1 METLN
6 ETQTQNKNATSLW
19 QTIGMMVGFLYPQI
33 GLGLGML
40 LGIALGR
47 LVLTKIPVNTPLAQR
62 AQQKSTIILILA
74 FLILFMNHWYVPC
87 KHAIAHLMNK
97 NKSTKFKRQPDEN
110 NHDFD
115 RTKEK
120 PKDAYLKKQIPSG
133 RMRKSVLPLNS
144 NPF

>member
-19 QTIGMMVGFLYPQI
+19 QTIGMYIGMMVGFLYPQI

-62 AQQKSTIILILA
+62 AQTKKHNYPYFSISYPIHEPLVRSMQTCHCSLDELKTNQPNLKDNQMKTTMILIA
-74 FLILFMNHWYVPC
+74 PRRNP
-87 KHAIAHLMNK
+87 
-97 NKSTKFKRQPDEN
+97 
-110 NHDFD
+110 
-115 RTKEK
+115 
-120 PKDAYLKKQIPSG
+120 
-133 RMRKSVLPLNS
+133 RMLT
-144 NPF
+144 

>member
-19 QTIGMMVGFLYPQI
+19 QTIGMYIGMMVGFLYPQI

-40 LGIALGR
+40 LGIALGIALGR

-62 AQQKSTIILILA
+62 AQQKSAIILILA

-87 KHAIAHLMNK
+87 KHAIAHLMN
-97 NKSTKFKRQPDEN
+97 
-110 NHDFD
+110 
-115 RTKEK
+115 
-120 PKDAYLKKQIPSG
+120 
-133 RMRKSVLPLNS
+133 
-144 NPF
+144 

>member
-19 QTIGMMVGFLYPQI
+19 QTIGMYIGMMVGFLYPQI

-62 AQQKSTIILILA
+62 AQQKSAIILILA

-87 KHAIAHLMNK
+87 KTCHCSLDELKTNQPNLKDNQMKTTMILIAPRRN
-97 NKSTKFKRQPDEN
+97 P
-110 NHDFD
+110 
-115 RTKEK
+115 
-120 PKDAYLKKQIPSG
+120 
-133 RMRKSVLPLNS
+133 RMLT
-144 NPF
+144 

>member
-19 QTIGMMVGFLYPQI
+19 QTIGMYIGMMVGFLYPQI

-40 LGIALGR
+40 LGR

-62 AQQKSTIILILA
+62 AQQKSAIILILA

-87 KHAIAHLMNK
+87 KHAIAHLMN
-97 NKSTKFKRQPDEN
+97 
-110 NHDFD
+110 
-115 RTKEK
+115 
-120 PKDAYLKKQIPSG
+120 
-133 RMRKSVLPLNS
+133 
-144 NPF
+144 

>member
-19 QTIGMMVGFLYPQI
+19 QTIGMYIGMMVGFLYPQI

-62 AQQKSTIILILA
+62 AQQKSAIILILA
-74 FLILFMNHWYVPC
+74 FLILFMNHWYVP
-87 KHAIAHLMNK
+87 
-97 NKSTKFKRQPDEN
+97 TKFKRQPDEN

>member
-1 METLN
+1 METLT

-19 QTIGMMVGFLYPQI
+19 QTIGMYIGTMVGFLYPQI

-62 AQQKSTIILILA
+62 AQQKSAIILILT

-87 KHAIAHLMNK
+87 KHAIAHLMN
-97 NKSTKFKRQPDEN
+97 
-110 NHDFD
+110 
-115 RTKEK
+115 
-120 PKDAYLKKQIPSG
+120 
-133 RMRKSVLPLNS
+133 
-144 NPF
+144 

>member
-19 QTIGMMVGFLYPQI
+19 QTIGMLVGFLYPQI

-87 KHAIAHLMNK
+87 KHAIAHLMN
-97 NKSTKFKRQPDEN
+97 
-110 NHDFD
+110 
-115 RTKEK
+115 
-120 PKDAYLKKQIPSG
+120 
-133 RMRKSVLPLNS
+133 
-144 NPF
+144 

>member
-19 QTIGMMVGFLYPQI
+19 QTIGMYIGMMVGFLYPQI

-62 AQQKSTIILILA
+62 AQQKSAIILILA
-74 FLILFMNHWYVPC
+74 FLILFMNQCARSDCSCHCSGYSDTQLYPLFDC
-87 KHAIAHLMNK
+87 HLH
-97 NKSTKFKRQPDEN
+97 TVFV
-110 NHDFD
+110 FD
-115 RTKEK
+115 VHTV
-120 PKDAYLKKQIPSG
+120 G
-133 RMRKSVLPLNS
+133 
-144 NPF
+144 F

>member
-19 QTIGMMVGFLYPQI
+19 QTIGMYIGMMVGFLYPQI

-62 AQQKSTIILILA
+62 AQQKSAIILISISYPIHEPLVRSMQTCHCSLDELKTNQPNLKDNQMKTTMI
-74 FLILFMNHWYVPC
+74 LIAPRRNP
-87 KHAIAHLMNK
+87 
-97 NKSTKFKRQPDEN
+97 
-110 NHDFD
+110 
-115 RTKEK
+115 
-120 PKDAYLKKQIPSG
+120 
-133 RMRKSVLPLNS
+133 RMLT
-144 NPF
+144 

>member
-1 METLN
+1 MKSNSTTLNGTPKRALSTITNKKVFTVKATTQTCWPTHKTKVMETLN

-19 QTIGMMVGFLYPQI
+19 QTIGMYIGMMVGFLYPQI

-62 AQQKSTIILILA
+62 AQQKSAIILILA

-87 KHAIAHLMNK
+87 KHAIAHLMN
-97 NKSTKFKRQPDEN
+97 
-110 NHDFD
+110 
-115 RTKEK
+115 
-120 PKDAYLKKQIPSG
+120 
-133 RMRKSVLPLNS
+133 
-144 NPF
+144 

>member
-19 QTIGMMVGFLYPQI
+19 QTIGMYIGMMVGFLYPQI

-62 AQQKSTIILILA
+62 AQQKSAIILISYPIHEPLVRSMQTCHCSLDELKTNQPNLKDNQMKTTMI
-74 FLILFMNHWYVPC
+74 LIAPRRNP
-87 KHAIAHLMNK
+87 
-97 NKSTKFKRQPDEN
+97 
-110 NHDFD
+110 
-115 RTKEK
+115 
-120 PKDAYLKKQIPSG
+120 
-133 RMRKSVLPLNS
+133 RMLT
-144 NPF
+144 

>member
-19 QTIGMMVGFLYPQI
+19 QTIGMYIGMMVGFLYPQI

-62 AQQKSTIILILA
+62 AQQKSAIILILA
-74 FLILFMNHWYVPC
+74 FLILFMNH
-87 KHAIAHLMNK
+87 
-97 NKSTKFKRQPDEN
+97 KSTKFKRQPDEN